1 MVKILLTGASGFI
14 GAACRKTLE
23 ARGLE
28 VLAPSSAALNLLDG
42 ESVRTY
48 LAAHRPS
55 HLLHAAWRAVH
66 GDVMASADNLLWLQ
80 ASLGLVKAFRE
91 AGGTRFAGLG
101 SSAEY
106 DWSYG
111 VCRTGITPLNPSTP
125 YGAAKHALRLGAES
139 YSKAVGLSFVWP
151 RVFFIYGPG
160 EHASRLSVY
169 VLKSLLAGETADL
182 THGRQIRDY
191 LYITDVAEGVAA
203 ALLSAQEGETDI
215 ASGAP
220 FAVRDIVGEIG
231 RQVGRAD
238 LLAFGA
244 KPSPA
249 HDLPVVLGDGSHA
262 RMHIGWAP
270 RFTLEQGIAEMIA
283 WGRETFPH

>member
-14 GAACRKTLE
+14 GAACRKALE
-23 ARGLE
+23 AKGHE
-28 VLAPSSAALNLLDG
+28 VLAPPSATLNLLDAA
-42 ESVRTY
+42 SVQSY
-48 LAAHRPS
+48 LQTHRPT
-55 HLLHAAWRAVH
+55 HLLHAAWRPVH
-66 GDVMASADNLLWLQ
+66 GDVMASADNLIWLQ

-91 AGGTRFAGLG
+91 AGGVRFAGLG

-106 DWSYG
+106 DWSFG
-111 VCRTGITPLNPSTP
+111 ICRTGITPLNPATP
-125 YGAAKHALRLGAES
+125 YGAAKHALRLGAGS
-139 YSKAVGLSFVWP
+139 YARAAGLSFVWP
-151 RVFFIYGPG
+151 RVFFVYGPG

-169 VLKSLLAGETADL
+169 VLRSLLAGQRAEL

-203 ALLSAQEGETDI
+203 ALLSSHEGETDI

-220 FAVRDIVGEIG
+220 FAVRDIVSEIARQLG
-231 RQVGRAD
+231 RED

-249 HDLPVVLGDGSHA
+249 HDLPVVLGDGGHA
-262 RMHIGWAP
+262 KAHIGWAP
-270 RFTLEQGIAEMIA
+270 RFTLEQGVSEMIA
-283 WGRETFPH
+283 WGRETFPN